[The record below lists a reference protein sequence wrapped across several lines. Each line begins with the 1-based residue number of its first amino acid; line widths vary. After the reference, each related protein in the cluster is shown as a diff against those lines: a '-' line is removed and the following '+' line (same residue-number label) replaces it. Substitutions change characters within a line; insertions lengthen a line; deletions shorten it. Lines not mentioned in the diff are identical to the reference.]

1 MSHEDID
8 KALFRPI
15 RLPRNEAPAPAGA
28 LDLDIPL
35 SDGARLGGRFFPH
48 SPAAPNLL
56 YFHGNNEIVPDY
68 DEVGPRFAG
77 QGLNFLVFD
86 YRGFGWSDGEPSIL
100 RFLSDAEE
108 VLLFLASWF
117 PQQGCTGPLA
127 VMGRSLGSACAI
139 DAAARHPDKVRALVI
154 DSGFARSLPLAK
166 TLGIDLE
173 AHGFTEQT
181 AFNNVVKIRAVSKP
195 TLILHGQFDQLI
207 PLWQAELLHAESGA
221 RNKELQMVPGADHNT
236 LIAKGGDYYFL
247 AIGRFVAAACGTA
260 PGWRERRR
268 AFKAAQAAA
277 EARADQPRKETS

>member
-8 KALFRPI
+8 KALFRPV
-15 RLPRNEAPAPAGA
+15 RLTRGDAPAPEGA
-28 LDLDIPL
+28 RDLDIPL
-35 SDGARLGGRFFPH
+35 SDGARLGGRLFPH
-48 SPAAPNLL
+48 GPAAPNLL
-56 YFHGNNEIVPDY
+56 YFHGNNETVPDY
-68 DEVGPRFAG
+68 DEVGPRFAA

-86 YRGFGWSDGEPSIL
+86 YRGFGWSDGEPGL
-100 RFLSDAEE
+100 RRFLPDAEE
-108 VLLFLASWF
+108 ALLFLASRL
-117 PQQGCTGPLA
+117 PELGYAGPLA

-154 DSGFARSLPLAK
+154 DSGFAKTLPLAK

-173 AHGFTEQT
+173 AHGFSEET
-181 AFNNVVKIRAVSKP
+181 AFNNAVKIRAVSRP

-221 RNKELQMVPGADHNT
+221 RNKELQMVPGADHNS

-247 AIGRFVAAACGTA
+247 AVGRFVGTACGTA

-268 AFKAAQAAA
+268 AFKAAQAAT
-277 EARADQPRKETS
+277 ERAAAGKEPT